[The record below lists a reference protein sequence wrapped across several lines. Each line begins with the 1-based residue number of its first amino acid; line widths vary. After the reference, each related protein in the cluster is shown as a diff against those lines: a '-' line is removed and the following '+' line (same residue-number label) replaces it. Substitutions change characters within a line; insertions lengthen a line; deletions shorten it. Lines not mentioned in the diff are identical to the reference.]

1 MVEKQG
7 IMMENYQEQYN
18 QELHQQEIN
27 SNLRTLKGYF
37 WIVVTMLVLW
47 LLTLTRIFIVDAGI
61 FTMAVGLSMVMGIPV
76 LYIYKKVDLSKHWV
90 KYVFLTLICVI
101 SAIFAAFLSF
111 HAVLI
116 YVLPLLLAVQYRKKQ
131 TLWITYAVN
140 DVTMTISMVA
150 GFYHG
155 ICDLNLFLGSNHTR
169 DWYLEQWA
177 AGTLQFGVEPDPL
190 FVILF
195 YGALPRAVILLVF
208 TLILRYISISSH
220 EDAQRIADLTYRKE
234 TDLGTHVYNKN
245 KYEEMIQTYYP
256 EVHRLAAIF
265 WDVNNLK
272 YVNDKYGH
280 AAGDVLIQTLSSV
293 LYELSTDRRKVYRV
307 GGDEFVMIIE
317 NPVET
322 EIESMIET
330 VKADLMEKDGQG
342 DIPISSA
349 VGWAEGCGVDI
360 RKIVN
365 EADTKMYENKIRG
378 KEGRE

>member
-1 MVEKQG
+1 
-7 IMMENYQEQYN
+7 MENYQEQYN
-18 QELHQQEIN
+18 QELHQREIR
-27 SNLRTLKGYF
+27 SNLQTLKGFF
-37 WIVVTMLVLW
+37 WILATILVSW
-47 LLTLTRIFIVDAGI
+47 VLTLLRIFIVDAGI
-61 FTMAVGLSMVMGIPV
+61 FTMAVGMSAVIGIPIV
-76 LYIYKKVDLSKHWV
+76 YIYKKVDLSKQWV
-90 KYVFLTLICVI
+90 KYVFLTLICMI

-116 YVLPLLLAVQYRKKQ
+116 YVLPLLLAVQYRQKRS
-131 TLWITYAVN
+131 LWITYFVN
-140 DVTMTISMVA
+140 DITMTISMLA

-155 ICDLNLFLGSNHTR
+155 ICDLNLLLGSNHTR
-169 DWYLEQWA
+169 NWYLEQWS
-177 AGTLQFGVEPDPL
+177 AGTLQFNLEPDPV

-195 YGALPRAVILLVF
+195 YGALPRAVILLGF
-208 TLILRYISISSH
+208 TLILRYISISGH
-220 EDAQRIADLTYRKE
+220 TDAQRIADLTYRKE

-245 KYEEMIQTYYP
+245 KYEEMIENYYP
-256 EVHRLAAIF
+256 QVHRLAAIF

-280 AAGDVLIQTLSSV
+280 AAGDVLIQTLSCV

-330 VKADLMEKDGQG
+330 VKAELMEKDGQG

-365 EADTKMYENKIRG
+365 EADTKMYENKKRG

>member
-1 MVEKQG
+1 
-7 IMMENYQEQYN
+7 MENYQEQYK

-27 SNLRTLKGYF
+27 SNLRTLKGFF
-37 WIVVTMLVLW
+37 WIFVTIMILW
-47 LLTLTRIFIVDAGI
+47 ILTLTRIFIVDAGI
-61 FTMAVGLSMVMGIPV
+61 FSIAVGMSTVIGIPV
-76 LYIYKKVDLSKHWV
+76 LYIYKKVDLSRPWV

-101 SAIFAAFLSF
+101 SAVIAAFLSF

-116 YVLPLLLAVQYRKKQ
+116 YVLPLLLAVQYREKL
-131 TLWITYAVN
+131 TLWITYVVN
-140 DVTMTISMVA
+140 DVTMAISMVA

-155 ICDLNLFLGSNHTR
+155 ICDLNLLLGSNHTR
-169 DWYLEQWA
+169 DWYMEQWL
-177 AGTLQFGVEPDPL
+177 AGTLQFGFEPDPV

-195 YGALPRAVILLVF
+195 YGALPRAVVLLMF
-208 TLILRYISISSH
+208 TIILRYISITGH

-245 KYEEMIQTYYP
+245 KYEEMVKGYYP
-256 EVHRLAAIF
+256 QVDRLAAVF

-280 AAGDVLIQTLSSV
+280 AAGDVLIQTLSAA

-322 EIESMIET
+322 EVQSMVES
-330 VKADLMEKDGQG
+330 VGAALLEKDGQG
-342 DIPISSA
+342 EMPISSA
-349 VGWAEGCGVDI
+349 VGWAEGSGAEI
-360 RKIVN
+360 REIVN
-365 EADTKMYENKIRG
+365 AADAKRYENKNRG
-378 KEGRE
+378 KEGRR

>member
-27 SNLRTLKGYF
+27 SNLRTLKGFF

-169 DWYLEQWA
+169 DWYLEQWE

-195 YGALPRAVILLVF
+195 YGALPRAVILLMF
-208 TLILRYISISSH
+208 TVILCYISISSH
-220 EDAQRIADLTYRKE
+220 EDAQKIADLTYRKE
-234 TDLGTHVYNKN
+234 TDLGTHEMCIRDRIISYQPVGCTGTGALLLKN
-245 KYEEMIQTYYP
+245 GRPPRRTAVQSEQEMCDSTSYFLTKYLRMSNAQAKRIMP
-256 EVHRLAAIF
+256 
-265 WDVNNLK
+265 
-272 YVNDKYGH
+272 
-280 AAGDVLIQTLSSV
+280 
-293 LYELSTDRRKVYRV
+293 
-307 GGDEFVMIIE
+307 
-317 NPVET
+317 P
-322 EIESMIET
+322 
-330 VKADLMEKDGQG
+330 LM
-342 DIPISSA
+342 A
-349 VGWAEGCGVDI
+349 YC
-360 RKIVN
+360 RF
-365 EADTKMYENKIRG
+365 
-378 KEGRE
+378 

>member
-1 MVEKQG
+1 
-7 IMMENYQEQYN
+7 MENYQEQYN
-18 QELHQQEIN
+18 QELHQQEIR
-27 SNLRTLKGYF
+27 SNLQTLKGFF
-37 WIVVTMLVLW
+37 WIFATVLVIW
-47 LLTLTRIFIVDAGI
+47 VLTLLRIFIVDAGI
-61 FTMAVGLSMVMGIPV
+61 FTMAVGISAVIGIPIV
-76 LYIYKKVDLSKHWV
+76 YIYKKVDLSKQWV
-90 KYVFLTLICVI
+90 KYVFLTLICMI
-101 SAIFAAFLSF
+101 SAIFATFLSF

-116 YVLPLLLAVQYRKKQ
+116 YVLPLLLAVQYRQKRS
-131 TLWITYAVN
+131 LWITYFVN
-140 DVTMTISMVA
+140 NITMTISMLA

-155 ICDLNLFLGSNHTR
+155 ICDLNLLLGSNHTR
-169 DWYLEQWA
+169 SWYLEQWS
-177 AGTLQFGVEPDPL
+177 AGALQFDFEPDPV

-195 YGALPRAVILLVF
+195 YGELPRAVILLVF

-220 EDAQRIADLTYRKE
+220 EDAQKIADLTYRKE

-245 KYEEMIQTYYP
+245 KYEEMIETYYP

-330 VKADLMEKDGQG
+330 VKADLMEKGGQG

-360 RKIVN
+360 CKIVN
-365 EADTKMYENKIRG
+365 EADTKMYENKKRG

>member
-1 MVEKQG
+1 
-7 IMMENYQEQYN
+7 MENYQEQYK
-18 QELHQQEIN
+18 QELHRQEIN
-27 SNLRTLKGYF
+27 SNLRTLKGFF
-37 WIVVTMLVLW
+37 WIFATILVLW
-47 LLTLTRIFIVDAGI
+47 LLTLVRIFIVDAGI
-61 FTMAVGLSMVMGIPV
+61 FSMAVGVSAVMGIPV
-76 LYIYKKVDLSKHWV
+76 LYIYKKVDLSKPWV

-101 SAIFAAFLSF
+101 SAVIAAFLSF
-111 HAVLI
+111 HASFI
-116 YVLPLLLAVQYRKKQ
+116 YVLPLLFAVQYREKMS
-131 TLWITYAVN
+131 LWITYIVN

-155 ICDLNLFLGSNHTR
+155 ICDLNLLLGSNHTR
-169 DWYLEQWA
+169 SWYLEQWN
-177 AGTLQFGVEPDPL
+177 AGTLQFGFEPDPI
-190 FVILF
+190 FVMLF

-208 TLILRYISISSH
+208 TIILRYISISGH

-245 KYEEMIQTYYP
+245 KYEEMIATYYP

-265 WDVNNLK
+265 WDVNHLK

-322 EIESMIET
+322 ETESMIES
-330 VKADLMEKDGQG
+330 VKAALMEKDEQG
-342 DIPISSA
+342 DMPISSA
-349 VGWAEGCGVDI
+349 VGWAEGCGEDI

-365 EADTKMYENKIRG
+365 EADAKMYENKIRG

>member
-1 MVEKQG
+1 
-7 IMMENYQEQYN
+7 MENYQEQYK

-27 SNLRTLKGYF
+27 SNLRTLKGFF
-37 WIVVTMLVLW
+37 WIFVTILILW
-47 LLTLTRIFIVDAGI
+47 LLTLARIFIVDAEI
-61 FTMAVGLSMVMGIPV
+61 FTMAAGLSVVMGIPV

-101 SAIFAAFLSF
+101 SAIIAAFLSF

-116 YVLPLLLAVQYRKKQ
+116 YVLPLLLAVQYRERM
-131 TLWITYAVN
+131 TLWITYVVN
-140 DVTMTISMVA
+140 DVTMVISMVA

-155 ICDLNLFLGSNHTR
+155 ICDLNLLLGSNHTR
-169 DWYLEQWA
+169 EWYMEQWM
-177 AGTLQFGVEPDPL
+177 AGTLQFGIEPDPV

-195 YGALPRAVILLVF
+195 YGALPRAVILLIF
-208 TLILRYISISSH
+208 TIILRYISITSH

-245 KYEEMIQTYYP
+245 KYEEMINGYYP
-256 EVHRLAAIF
+256 QVDRLAAIF

-272 YVNDKYGH
+272 CVNDKYGH

-307 GGDEFVMIIE
+307 GGDEFVMLIE

-322 EIESMIET
+322 EIQSMVES
-330 VKADLMEKDGQG
+330 VSAALQEKDSQG
-342 DIPISSA
+342 EMPISSA

-360 RKIVN
+360 RQIVD
-365 EADTKMYENKIRG
+365 EADARMYENKNRG
-378 KEGRE
+378 KEGRR

>member
-1 MVEKQG
+1 
-7 IMMENYQEQYN
+7 MENYQEQYN
-18 QELHQQEIN
+18 QELHQQEIR
-27 SNLRTLKGYF
+27 SNLQTLKGFF
-37 WIVVTMLVLW
+37 WIFATVLVICV
-47 LLTLTRIFIVDAGI
+47 LTLLRIFIVDAGI
-61 FTMAVGLSMVMGIPV
+61 FTMAVGISAVIGIPIV
-76 LYIYKKVDLSKHWV
+76 YIYKKVDLSKQWV
-90 KYVFLTLICVI
+90 KYVFLTLICMI
-101 SAIFAAFLSF
+101 SAIFATFLSF

-116 YVLPLLLAVQYRKKQ
+116 YVLPLLLAVQYRQKRS
-131 TLWITYAVN
+131 LWITYFVN
-140 DVTMTISMVA
+140 NITMTISMLA

-155 ICDLNLFLGSNHTR
+155 ICDLNLLLGSNHTR
-169 DWYLEQWA
+169 SWYLEQWS
-177 AGTLQFGVEPDPL
+177 AGALQFDFEPDPV

-195 YGALPRAVILLVF
+195 YGALPRTVILLVF

-245 KYEEMIQTYYP
+245 KYEEMIENYYP
-256 EVHRLAAIF
+256 QVHRLAAVF

-272 YVNDKYGH
+272 YVKDKYGH

-317 NPVET
+317 NPVDF
-322 EIESMIET
+322 EIESMVES
-330 VKADLMEKDGQG
+330 VSAALLERDGQG
-342 DIPISSA
+342 EMPISSA
-349 VGWAEGCGVDI
+349 VGWAVGCGVDI

>member
-1 MVEKQG
+1 
-7 IMMENYQEQYN
+7 
-18 QELHQQEIN
+18 
-27 SNLRTLKGYF
+27 
-37 WIVVTMLVLW
+37 
-47 LLTLTRIFIVDAGI
+47 
-61 FTMAVGLSMVMGIPV
+61 MVMGIPV

-90 KYVFLTLICVI
+90 KYVLLTLICVI
-101 SAIFAAFLSF
+101 SAIFVAFLSF

-116 YVLPLLLAVQYRKKQ
+116 YVLPLLLAVQYREKQ
-131 TLWITYAVN
+131 TLWIAYAVN
-140 DVTMTISMVA
+140 DVTMAISMVA

-155 ICDLNLFLGSNHTR
+155 ICDLNVLLGSNHTR

-177 AGTLQFGVEPDPL
+177 AGTMQFGIEPDPV

-195 YGALPRAVILLVF
+195 YGALPRAVILLMF
-208 TLILRYISISSH
+208 TAILRYISISSH

-245 KYEEMIQTYYP
+245 KYEEMIETYYP

-360 RKIVN
+360 CKIVH
-365 EADTKMYENKIRG
+365 EADTKMYENKKRG

>member
-1 MVEKQG
+1 
-7 IMMENYQEQYN
+7 MENYQEQYK

-27 SNLRTLKGYF
+27 SNLRTLKGFF
-37 WIVVTMLVLW
+37 WIFVTIMILW
-47 LLTLTRIFIVDAGI
+47 ILTLTRIFIVDAGI
-61 FTMAVGLSMVMGIPV
+61 FSIAVGMSTVIGIPV
-76 LYIYKKVDLSKHWV
+76 LYIYKKVDLSRPWV

-101 SAIFAAFLSF
+101 SAVIAAFLSF

-116 YVLPLLLAVQYRKKQ
+116 YVLPLLLAVQYREKL
-131 TLWITYAVN
+131 TLWITYVVN
-140 DVTMTISMVA
+140 DVTMAISMVA

-155 ICDLNLFLGSNHTR
+155 ICDLNLLLGSNHTR
-169 DWYLEQWA
+169 AWYLEQWL
-177 AGTLQFGVEPDPL
+177 AGTLQFGFEPDPV

-195 YGALPRAVILLVF
+195 YGALPRAVILLMF
-208 TLILRYISISSH
+208 TIILRYISITSH

-245 KYEEMIQTYYP
+245 KYEEMVEGYYP
-256 EVHRLAAIF
+256 QVNRLAAIF

-272 YVNDKYGH
+272 CVNDKYGH

-322 EIESMIET
+322 EVQSMIAS
-330 VKADLMEKDGQG
+330 VNAALQEKDGQG
-342 DIPISSA
+342 EMPISSA
-349 VGWAEGCGVDI
+349 VGWAEGCGAEI
-360 RKIVN
+360 REIVN
-365 EADTKMYENKIRG
+365 AADAKMYENKNRG
-378 KEGRE
+378 KEGRR

>member
-1 MVEKQG
+1 
-7 IMMENYQEQYN
+7 MENYQEQYN
-18 QELHQQEIN
+18 QELHQQEIR
-27 SNLRTLKGYF
+27 SNLQTLKGFF
-37 WIVVTMLVLW
+37 WIFATVLVIW
-47 LLTLTRIFIVDAGI
+47 VLTLLRIFIVDAGI
-61 FTMAVGLSMVMGIPV
+61 FTMAVGISAVIGIPIV
-76 LYIYKKVDLSKHWV
+76 YIYKKVDLSKQWV
-90 KYVFLTLICVI
+90 KYVFLTLICMI
-101 SAIFAAFLSF
+101 SAIFATFLSF

-116 YVLPLLLAVQYRKKQ
+116 YVLPLLLAVQYRQKRS
-131 TLWITYAVN
+131 LWITYFVN
-140 DVTMTISMVA
+140 NITMTISMLA

-155 ICDLNLFLGSNHTR
+155 ICDLNLLLGSNHTR
-169 DWYLEQWA
+169 SWYLEQWS
-177 AGTLQFGVEPDPL
+177 AGALQFDFEPDPV

-195 YGALPRAVILLVF
+195 YGALPRTVILLVF

-245 KYEEMIQTYYP
+245 KYEEMIENYYP
-256 EVHRLAAIF
+256 QVHRLAAVF

-317 NPVET
+317 NPVDF
-322 EIESMIET
+322 EIESMVES
-330 VKADLMEKDGQG
+330 VSAALLERDGQG
-342 DIPISSA
+342 EMPISSA
-349 VGWAEGCGVDI
+349 VGWAVGCGVGI